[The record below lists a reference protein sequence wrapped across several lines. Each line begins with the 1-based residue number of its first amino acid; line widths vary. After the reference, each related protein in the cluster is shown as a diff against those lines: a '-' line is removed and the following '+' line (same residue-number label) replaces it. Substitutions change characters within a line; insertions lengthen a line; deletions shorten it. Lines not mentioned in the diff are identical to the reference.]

1 MSGPCQNQSNR
12 LLSVVKLCMSV
23 GAKHLT
29 PYGSVKSRHDFTQCQ
44 LMTCLILRAYL
55 KTTYR
60 GVVEQLGVSSELRE
74 AIGLRKLPNY
84 STLKKFTDRP
94 GVREVLDAM
103 LQTLA
108 GMVDRA
114 DTSISKE
121 AAMDSTGLETSS
133 ASAHFRARSGKKRKR
148 YVKLSV
154 VVLCGSL
161 VPASLVVDWGPT
173 NDKVEAASLL
183 QRASQVIR
191 PDTLFA
197 DAGYDAEWIHAFC
210 HERWKVSSIIKPVRH
225 TSSPPGGLYRS
236 AMTPTQL
243 KASGYGRRWHAES
256 YMSGL
261 KRTMGSTLNAR
272 TKRGLMMDAALKVLA
287 YAFRR

>member
-1 MSGPCQNQSNR
+1 MQ
-12 LLSVVKLCMSV
+12 
-23 GAKHLT
+23 
-29 PYGSVKSRHDFTQCQ
+29 
-44 LMTCLILRAYL
+44 
-55 KTTYR
+55 
-60 GVVEQLGVSSELRE
+60 
-74 AIGLRKLPNY
+74 
-84 STLKKFTDRP
+84 
-94 GVREVLDAM
+94 EVLEAM

-108 GMVDRA
+108 RMVDRA
-114 DTSISKE
+114 DKSLSKE

-173 NDKVEAASLL
+173 NDKVEARPLL
-183 QRASQVIR
+183 ERAAQTVR

-197 DAGYDAEWIHAFC
+197 DAGYDAEWIHAYC
-210 HERWKVSSIIKPVRH
+210 HEQWGVASVIKPVLRH
-225 TSSPPGGLYRS
+225 ASGKLGGFYRS
-236 AMTPTQL
+236 RMTTSQL
-243 KASGYGRRWHAES
+243 KKSGYGRRWQVES

-272 TKRGLMMDAALKVLA
+272 TERGLVIDATLQVLA